1 MENSGLVR
9 LGGLAGLLSAIVMIP
24 AYLVGYPD
32 APATAA
38 EADIYFG
45 SSLGR
50 FVLANGTLP
59 VFHVFFFVIF
69 IGVLRGVLARAE
81 GEGGG
86 LAAAALAGGVVFV
99 TLSAAGFAAE
109 IVYPATALRFGDFEP
124 DGQFVYVSLALSA
137 WLYHF
142 CQAGASVM
150 VATSSLVGLVTGAL
164 PRWLVLL
171 GFVVALLT
179 LLHFVVPLVAALS
192 GLAWIAIVSLLMLA
206 GLGRRTGA
214 GPRTRRTAR

>member
-1 MENSGLVR
+1 MRS
-9 LGGLAGLLSAIVMIP
+9 
-24 AYLVGYPD
+24 
-32 APATAA
+32 
-38 EADIYFG
+38 
-45 SSLGR
+45 
-50 FVLANGTLP
+50 
-59 VFHVFFFVIF
+59 
-69 IGVLRGVLARAE
+69 
-81 GEGGG
+81 
-86 LAAAALAGGVVFV
+86 
-99 TLSAAGFAAE
+99 AE
-109 IVYPATALRFGDFEP
+109 IVYPATALRFGDFQP

-150 VATSSLVGLVTGAL
+150 IAASSLVGLATGVL

-192 GLAWIAIVSLLMLA
+192 GLAWIAIVSLLMLT